1 MHMKK
6 GLFLGLIA
14 AVVMLA
20 SCNKTL
26 QKPDE
31 ITVNPSPLVLKGGK
45 VDAAITG
52 TFPQKKF
59 AKKGVLTVTPVLKYA
74 GKEALGEPV
83 TYVGEKAKENGKT
96 VSYKNGGTYSQ
107 TCSFDYVPEMRVSE
121 LYLRFEAKV
130 GKKVIEIPDVKIADG
145 VVTTPELAE
154 AKDNKTAGTPDKFQ
168 RVIQELTEADIKFLI
183 QSAELRS
190 SETKSESVKALQAA
204 IKDAKANEK
213 KEISKIEVSGYASP
227 DGGMDLNEKLAQ
239 NRQKA
244 AANFLKKD
252 LKKNKVANGVE
263 ANITAE
269 DWEGFQ
275 KAMENSNMQD
285 KDLVLRVL
293 SMYSDPEE
301 REAQIKN
308 LSSVYGTIAEEIL
321 PALRRSRLILT
332 TDLIGKSDDEIREIA
347 KNDPAQ
353 LSVEELLY
361 AATLT
366 NDKAE
371 KKALYQKAAE
381 LYNDYRAYNSLGQL
395 YFEEGN
401 IAEARRCYAKA
412 LDIQP
417 NDPDVNYNAGV
428 AALADNDLDKAE
440 EYLGKAAGTKANLNA
455 ALGTL
460 YTKKGDYAA
469 AKKAYG
475 ETATNN
481 AAVQQILDEDYAAA
495 AKTLA
500 NVKEPN
506 ATTAYLKAVVGARTN
521 DKAAVIENLKA
532 AVAQDAKLKV
542 RAAQDI
548 EFAKFAEDAEFQ
560 AIWDYRPIYFDE
572 EKEARKDKRLARL
585 RRGAFREEHE
595 KNMTIMKQKR
605 QSKLLIW
612 FVLIGLL
619 VFGIYI
625 FL

>member
-1 MHMKK
+1 MKK

-45 VDAAITG
+45 VNAEITG

-74 GKEALGEPV
+74 GKEAVGEPV

-96 VSYKNGGTYSQ
+96 VNYKNGGTYSQ
-107 TCSFDYVPEMRVSE
+107 SCSFDYVPEMRVSE

-145 VVTTPELAE
+145 VVSTPELAE
-154 AKDNKTAGTPDKFQ
+154 AKDNKTACTPDKFQ

-183 QSAELRS
+183 QSASLRS

-204 IKDAKANEK
+204 IKDAKDNEK
-213 KEISKIEVSGYASP
+213 KELNKIEDSGCASP

-244 AANFLKKD
+244 AANFLKRD
-252 LKKNKVANGVE
+252 LTKNKVANDVE
-263 ANITAE
+263 ANISAE
-269 DWEGFQ
+269 GWEGFQ

-285 KDLVLRVL
+285 KDRVLRVL

-332 TDLIGKSDDEIREIA
+332 TDLIGKSDEEISALA

-371 KKALYQKAAE
+371 KKALYQKVVE
-381 LYNDYRAYNSLGQL
+381 IYNDYRAYNNLGQL

-412 LDIQP
+412 LEIQP
-417 NDPDVNYNAGV
+417 NDPDVNFNAGV

-440 EYLGKAAGTKANLNA
+440 AFFGKAAGTKANLNA

-495 AKTLA
+495 SKTLA
-500 NVKEPN
+500 NIKEPN

-521 DKAAVIENLKA
+521 DKAAVIEHLKA
-532 AVAQDAKLKV
+532 AVAQDAQLKA

-548 EFAKFAEDAEFQ
+548 EFAKFAADAEFQ
-560 AIWDYRPIYFDE
+560 AVV
-572 EKEARKDKRLARL
+572 K
-585 RRGAFREEHE
+585 
-595 KNMTIMKQKR
+595 
-605 QSKLLIW
+605 
-612 FVLIGLL
+612 
-619 VFGIYI
+619 
-625 FL
+625 

>member
-1 MHMKK
+1 MKK
-6 GLFLGLIA
+6 GLFLSLIA

-20 SCNKTL
+20 SCNKSL
-26 QKPDE
+26 PKPDE
-31 ITVNPSPLVLKGGK
+31 ITVNPSPLEK
-45 VDAAITG
+45 VGNKVNAEITG
-52 TFPQKKF
+52 TFPEKKF
-59 AKKGVLTVTPVLKYA
+59 ARKGVLTVTPVLKFE
-74 GKEALGEPV
+74 GQEVLGDPV

-96 VSYKNGGTYSQ
+96 VNYKNGGTYKQS
-107 TCSFDYVPEMRVSE
+107 CSFDYVPAMRKSE

-130 GKKVIEIPDVKIADG
+130 GKKVIEIPDLKIADG
-145 VVTTPELAE
+145 VVATSELAD
-154 AKDNKTAGTPDKFQ
+154 ARDNKTAGTPDKFQ

-190 SETKSESVKALQAA
+190 AETKSESVKNLQAA
-204 IKDAKANEK
+204 IKDAKEAER
-213 KEISKIEVSGYASP
+213 KEISKIEVAGYASP
-227 DGGMDLNEKLAQ
+227 DGGMSLNENLAK

-252 LKKNKVANGVE
+252 LKKNKVNTAIE
-263 ANITAE
+263 SNITAE
-269 DWEGFQ
+269 DWEGFR

-308 LSSVYGTIAEEIL
+308 LSAVYGTIAEEIL

-347 KNDPAQ
+347 KKDASQ

-366 NDKAE
+366 EDKAE
-371 KKALYQKAAE
+371 KLAIYKQAADQ
-381 LYNDYRAYNSLGQL
+381 YNDYRAWNSMGQI
-395 YFEEGN
+395 YFSNGD
-401 IAEARRCYAKA
+401 IAEARRCYSKA
-412 LDIQP
+412 LEIQP

-428 AALADNDLDKAE
+428 AAIADGDLAKAE

-460 YTKKGDYAA
+460 YTAKGDYNA

-475 ETATNN
+475 ETASNN
-481 AAVQQILDEDYAAA
+481 AAVQQILDEDYAGA

-506 ATTAYLKAVVGARTN
+506 ATTAYLKAIVGARTN
-521 DKAAVIENLKA
+521 DKAAVYENLKSA
-532 AVAQDAKLKV
+532 IAQDASLKA

-560 AIWDYRPIYFDE
+560 AIV
-572 EKEARKDKRLARL
+572 K
-585 RRGAFREEHE
+585 
-595 KNMTIMKQKR
+595 
-605 QSKLLIW
+605 
-612 FVLIGLL
+612 
-619 VFGIYI
+619 
-625 FL
+625 

>member
-204 IKDAKANEK
+204 IKDAKDNEK
-213 KEISKIEVSGYASP
+213 KEINKIEVSGYASP

-532 AVAQDAKLKV
+532 AVAQDAKLKA

-560 AIWDYRPIYFDE
+560 AIV
-572 EKEARKDKRLARL
+572 K
-585 RRGAFREEHE
+585 
-595 KNMTIMKQKR
+595 
-605 QSKLLIW
+605 
-612 FVLIGLL
+612 
-619 VFGIYI
+619 
-625 FL
+625 

>member
-14 AVVMLA
+14 AAVMLA

-31 ITVNPSPLVLKGGK
+31 ITVNPSPLVLKGGM
-45 VDAAITG
+45 VDAEITG
-52 TFPQKKF
+52 TFPEKKF
-59 AKKGVLTVTPVLKYA
+59 AKKGVLIVTPVLKYA
-74 GKEALGEPV
+74 GQEALGEPV

-96 VSYKNGGTYSQ
+96 VNYRNGGKYSQ
-107 TCSFDYVPEMRVSE
+107 SCSFKYVPEMRVSE

-145 VVTTPELAE
+145 VVTTPELAD

-183 QSAELRS
+183 QSSELRS
-190 SETKSESVKALQAA
+190 SETKSDEVKALQAA
-204 IKDAKANEK
+204 IKDAKGNEK
-213 KEISKIEVSGYASP
+213 KEINKIEVSGYASP

-244 AANFLKKD
+244 AANFLKND
-252 LKKNKVANGVE
+252 LKKNKLNNAI
-263 ANITAE
+263 ASNITAE

-332 TDLIGKSDDEIREIA
+332 TDLIGKSDEEISALA

-366 NDKAE
+366 SDKAE
-371 KKALYQKAAE
+371 KKAIYHKAAD
-381 LYNDYRAYNSLGQL
+381 LYNDYRAWNGLGQL

-401 IAEARRCYAKA
+401 ITEARRCYAKA
-412 LDIQP
+412 LEIQP

-428 AALADNDLDKAE
+428 AALADNDLEKAE

-475 ETATNN
+475 ESATNN

-495 AKTLA
+495 SKTLA
-500 NVKEPN
+500 NIKEPN
-506 ATTAYLKAVVGARTN
+506 ATTAYLKAIVGARTN

-532 AVAQDAKLKV
+532 AVAQDAQLKA

-548 EFAKFAEDAEFQ
+548 EFAKFAEDRE
-560 AIWDYRPIYFDE
+560 WDYRPIYFDE

-612 FVLIGLL
+612 FVLIALL
-619 VFGIYI
+619 VIGIYI
-625 FL
+625 LL

>member
-6 GLFLGLIA
+6 GLFLSLIA
-14 AVVMLA
+14 AAVVLA

-26 QKPDE
+26 P
-31 ITVNPSPLVLKGGK
+31 NPEQLSVSPSTLELKGGK
-45 VDAAITG
+45 IVAEING

-59 AKKGVLTVTPVLKYA
+59 AKKGVLTVTPVLKYD
-74 GKEALGEPV
+74 GQEAIGEPV
-83 TYVGEKAKENGKT
+83 TYVGEKAKENGRM
-96 VSYKNGGTYSQ
+96 VNYKLGGSYSQ
-107 TCSFDYVPEMRVSE
+107 SSTFDYVPQMATSE
-121 LYLRFEAKV
+121 LYLRFEARI
-130 GKKVIEIPDVKIADG
+130 GNKVIEIPDLKVADG
-145 VVTTPELAE
+145 VVVTAELAE
-154 AKDNKTAGTPDKFQ
+154 AKDNKTATTPDKFQ

-190 SETKSESVKALQAA
+190 KETKSDEMKALQAA
-204 IKDAKANEK
+204 IKDAKDAER
-213 KEISKIEVSGYASP
+213 KEINKIEVAGYASP
-227 DGGMDLNEKLAQ
+227 DGAQDLNEKLAQ

-244 AANFLKKD
+244 AANFLKRD
-252 LKKNKVANGVE
+252 LKKNKVNNAIE
-263 ANITAE
+263 SNITAE

-308 LSSVYGTIAEEIL
+308 LSSVYGTIADEIL

-332 TDLIGKSDDEIREIA
+332 TDLIGKSDDEIRELA

-371 KKALYQKAAE
+371 KLALYKKAAE
-381 LYNDYRAYNSLGQL
+381 LYNDYRAWNNMGQI
-395 YFEEGN
+395 YFNDGE

-412 LDIQP
+412 LEINP

-428 AALADNDLDKAE
+428 AAMADGDLAKAE

-460 YTKKGDYAA
+460 YTQKGDYAA

-481 AAVQQILDEDYAAA
+481 AAVQQILSEDYAAA
-495 AKTLA
+495 SKTLN

-521 DKAAVIENLKA
+521 DTEAVYANLRS
-532 AVAQDAKLKV
+532 AVAQDAKLKT

-548 EFAKFAEDAEFQ
+548 EFAKFAEEAEFQ
-560 AIWDYRPIYFDE
+560 AIV
-572 EKEARKDKRLARL
+572 K
-585 RRGAFREEHE
+585 
-595 KNMTIMKQKR
+595 
-605 QSKLLIW
+605 
-612 FVLIGLL
+612 
-619 VFGIYI
+619 
-625 FL
+625 

>member
-1 MHMKK
+1 
-6 GLFLGLIA
+6 
-14 AVVMLA
+14 
-20 SCNKTL
+20 L

-31 ITVNPSPLVLKGGK
+31 ITVNPSPLELKGGK

-52 TFPQKKF
+52 TFPDKKF

-96 VSYKNGGTYSQ
+96 VNYREGGKYTQ

-190 SETKSESVKALQAA
+190 SETKSEAVKALQAA
-204 IKDAKANEK
+204 IKDAKNAER
-213 KEISKIEVSGYASP
+213 KEINKIEVSGYASP

-252 LKKNKVANGVE
+252 LKKNKVANDVE

-269 DWEGFQ
+269 DWDGFQ
-275 KAMENSNMQD
+275 KALENSNMQD

-371 KKALYQKAAE
+371 KKAIYQKAAE

-440 EYLGKAAGTKANLNA
+440 EYLGKAAGTKANLQA

-475 ETATNN
+475 ESATNN

-500 NVKEPN
+500 NIKEPN
-506 ATTAYLKAVVGARTN
+506 ATTAYLKAIVGARTN

-532 AVAQDAKLKV
+532 AVAQDAQLKA

-560 AIWDYRPIYFDE
+560 AIV
-572 EKEARKDKRLARL
+572 K
-585 RRGAFREEHE
+585 
-595 KNMTIMKQKR
+595 
-605 QSKLLIW
+605 
-612 FVLIGLL
+612 
-619 VFGIYI
+619 
-625 FL
+625 